1 VAIPGFT
8 PEAAVR
14 TRQHGLVVSAL
25 LPPGEDPN
33 GCYEDCAASCH
44 EGPPQNFRT
53 CLSTCRTRCRSTG
66 TTSPPPATLP
76 LPASSGGLPV
86 YGNYCG
92 PGHGDPTY
100 TTPPLDAVDAVCQA
114 HDRCYDT
121 RGYFN
126 CGCDRAL
133 ITAMPG
139 AIIGTPSPAGKAA
152 GALVAGFFA
161 GWPCQCPA
169 TLCAP
174 FIGCVTLPGAGG
186 VGVGGAG
193 FC

>member
-8 PEAAVR
+8 SEAAVR

-33 GCYEDCAASCH
+33 DCYEDCAASCH
-44 EGPPQNFRT
+44 EGPSQNFRT
-53 CLSTCRTRCRSTG
+53 CLSACRTTCAARPS
-66 TTSPPPATLP
+66 SPPPAP
-76 LPASSGGLPV
+76 APPASAGGLPV

-100 TTPPLDAVDAVCQA
+100 TTPPVDAVDAVCEA

-139 AIIGTPSPAGKAA
+139 AIVATPSPAGKAA
-152 GALVAGFFA
+152 GAIVAGFFA

-169 TLCAP
+169 TFCAP

-193 FC
+193 PC